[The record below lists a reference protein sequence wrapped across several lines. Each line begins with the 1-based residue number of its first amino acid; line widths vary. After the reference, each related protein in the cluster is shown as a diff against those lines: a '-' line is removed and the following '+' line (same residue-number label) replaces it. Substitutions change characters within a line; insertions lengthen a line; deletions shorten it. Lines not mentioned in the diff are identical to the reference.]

1 MWDYLNIDLR
11 NRDFYLT
18 DLSRGMVE
26 DTKKRL
32 NNVDMNYMVV
42 DCEQIPFKDQFFDCI
57 IANHMLFYLKNRD
70 HGLQEIKRVLKTN
83 GTFYCTTY
91 SQKHMKELNNLV
103 QEYDPRIKLSN
114 LNLYEQFGL
123 ENGHEILSD
132 YFNRVEM
139 KVYQDELIV
148 NEVNPLVNYVLSCHG
163 NQNEIIGKNV
173 EQFKTFIENKMKIT
187 GSIKITKEACLFICN
202 NL

>member
-57 IANHMLFYLKNRD
+57 IANHMLFYLKNR
-70 HGLQEIKRVLKTN
+70 KMC
-83 GTFYCTTY
+83 Y
-91 SQKHMKELNNLV
+91 
-103 QEYDPRIKLSN
+103 
-114 LNLYEQFGL
+114 
-123 ENGHEILSD
+123 
-132 YFNRVEM
+132 NR
-139 KVYQDELIV
+139 
-148 NEVNPLVNYVLSCHG
+148 
-163 NQNEIIGKNV
+163 
-173 EQFKTFIENKMKIT
+173 
-187 GSIKITKEACLFICN
+187 
-202 NL
+202 

>member
-1 MWDYLNIDLR
+1 
-11 NRDFYLT
+11 
-18 DLSRGMVE
+18 
-26 DTKKRL
+26 
-32 NNVDMNYMVV
+32 
-42 DCEQIPFKDQFFDCI
+42 
-57 IANHMLFYLKNRD
+57 
-70 HGLQEIKRVLKTN
+70 
-83 GTFYCTTY
+83 
-91 SQKHMKELNNLV
+91 MKELNNLV

-132 YFNRVEM
+132 YFNHVEM